1 MVPLRILRQ
10 RELKVLTNV
19 ELHNL
24 WNLKFLEINASWY
37 PLDGDSMNLFTA
49 RLLVIYVDV

>member
-19 ELHNL
+19 ERHNL